1 MNSKKNAYIL
11 RILPGGVDKVPDALE
26 SNQIIIGWSE
36 AFGLI
41 NEGLNW
47 KPFRKIIS
55 DRYYSKETNMRKAG
69 SASGHMWRFIKEM
82 KIDDLVVIPYG
93 SSFYVARIISD
104 ALHIESKVSDDS
116 AYRRNVE
123 WLNGKKPIKRSIA
136 RAAFISRMK
145 IQGTTASAS
154 DLVDEI
160 EECVQLADQN
170 VKPTFNKDLHQK
182 LVKETLHELR
192 NGRIDSFGFEHLIK
206 SLMLQLGAI
215 EAYVVPRS
223 KDVGADIIARFLV
236 AGSFQQT
243 VAIQAKHWQPNPPVG
258 KSVVKQLITGI
269 EAEVEPVTLGMV
281 ITTGEIDNEAEIV
294 AEEYFSEK
302 GIKIELVDGE
312 QFAKLIVEHGVV
324 KS

>member
-1 MNSKKNAYIL
+1 MNVKINAYIL
-11 RILPGGVDKVPDALE
+11 RILPGGVDKVPEALE
-26 SNQIIIGWSE
+26 SNQIIIGWSK
-36 AFGLI
+36 AFGLVD
-41 NEGLNW
+41 EKLKW
-47 KPFRKIIS
+47 KSFRKIIS
-55 DRYYSKETNMRKAG
+55 DRYYSKESNMRKAG

-82 KIDDLVVIPYG
+82 KIDDLVVVPYR
-93 SSFYVARIISD
+93 SSFYVARITSD
-104 ALHIESKVSDDS
+104 ILYVDSKVSEGS
-116 AYRRNVE
+116 AYRRDVK

-160 EECVQLADQN
+160 KECVQLADKN
-170 VKPTFNKDLHQK
+170 LKPYFNADLHQK
-182 LVKETLHELR
+182 LVEETLFALR
-192 NGRIDSFGFEHLIK
+192 NGRIDSFGFEHLIE

-223 KDVGADIIARFLV
+223 KDVGVDIIARFLV

-243 VAIQAKHWQPNPPVG
+243 VAIQAKHWQPKPPVG
-258 KSVVKQLITGI
+258 KRVVEQLITGI
-269 EAEVEPVTLGMV
+269 EAEAEAVALGMV
-281 ITTGEIDNEAEIV
+281 ITTGEIDNEASV
-294 AEEYFSEK
+294 LAEKYFSDK